1 MMEKTTLK
9 AAITYESKLVKRNWL
24 FYLFVFGA
32 LGFILGS
39 PLLDNL
45 INTYV
50 PWRKFIFESSFP
62 LYGYYF
68 LNLFQ
73 PIFVTF
79 IVCDIHRKRKK
90 AETREVL
97 YAWPIGNG
105 QAFVG
110 EFLGIFIPF
119 AVIDMLFLC
128 VSMSINLFIPNSPVN
143 LWVNLFIYL
152 LTCCPRL
159 FLSPGYP
166 YW

>member
-1 MMEKTTLK
+1 METTALKT
-9 AAITYESKLVKRNWL
+9 AIFYESKLVKRSWL
-24 FYLFVFGA
+24 FYLF
-32 LGFILGS
+32 ILGLLGYTS
-39 PLLDNL
+39 GILIPWDIHRVVWWDIAFASSIPLRG
-45 INTYV
+45 I
-50 PWRKFIFESSFP
+50 
-62 LYGYYF
+62 YF

-73 PIFVTF
+73 SVIVVF
-79 IVCDIHRKRKK
+79 IACDIQRKRKK

-159 FLSPGYP
+159 FLSPGYLCL
-166 YW
+166 